1 VLGAAYG
8 WGKPRIGI
16 VLTEGTSEIE
26 LASVLDVYP
35 GPVFTANAT
44 TLTPEGPSS
53 PVSSEHGLY
62 FVPRSDLARAPGLDR
77 VLLPGRTAPS
87 VTDPGVRSWARE
99 NGLKLAFIHADAPA
113 GFPFDATL
121 SDLAEHENAPV
132 ARFTARLLEYPI
144 GHLGLAGGGWPFA
157 HLLRPLAVGLLGV
170 ARAVLTGRLLGPTTK
185 RFRHYPEGTRPKE
198 TKAFG

>member
-1 VLGAAYG
+1 VF
-8 WGKPRIGI
+8 
-16 VLTEGTSEIE
+16 
-26 LASVLDVYP
+26 DVYP

-44 TLTPEGPSS
+44 ALRPEGPRS
-53 PVSSEHGLY
+53 PVRSEHGLY

-77 VLLPGRTAPS
+77 VLVPGRTAPS
-87 VTDPGVRSWARE
+87 VTDPRVRSWARE
-99 NGLKLAFIHADAPA
+99 KGLKLEFIHADAPA

-157 HLLRPLAVGLLGV
+157 HLLRPLAVGLLGLV
-170 ARAVLTGRLLGPTTK
+170 VVMALDRFLLTPWTKRLRRSLEGTSGPT
-185 RFRHYPEGTRPKE
+185 GTPA
-198 TKAFG
+198 KAER